1 MTTTQ
6 QDTPAPSETASVDEW
21 TIDRLDV
28 DAYLARIGHDGSIE
42 PTAETLFA
50 LHRAHAHTIPFENLD
65 IILGRGISLELD
77 ALQDKLIR
85 RRRGGYCF
93 EHNLLLSHALTAM
106 GFHVTG
112 LAARVMWNAPEG
124 AITPRGH
131 MLLLVDIDDVAY
143 VVDAGFGALTPTGP
157 LRLEPDIVQ
166 STPHEPFCLRRKADG
181 FIMEASVNGVW
192 KALYR
197 FDLQEQFLAD
207 YEVTNWYLSN
217 HPKSH
222 FVTGLIAA
230 RPARDLRYALRDNV
244 FSVHYVDGNTER
256 RLLTSA
262 DELRTT
268 LEGLFHV
275 TLPELPEVDAA
286 LERLAASVQTPA
298 LTVV

>member
-1 MTTTQ
+1 MTLGFQ
-6 QDTPAPSETASVDEW
+6 LDEYC
-21 TIDRLDV
+21 D
-28 DAYLARIGHDGSIE
+28 RIGYDG
-42 PTAETLFA
+42 PRTATLQTLA
-50 LHRAHAHTIPFENLD
+50 AVQLRHAQAIPFENLNPF
-65 IILGRGISLELD
+65 LRWPVRLD
-77 ALQDKLIR
+77 AQSLQQKLVR
-85 RRRGGYCF
+85 DGRGGYCF

-106 GFHVTG
+106 GFHITG

-131 MLLLVDIDDVAY
+131 MLLLVDIDDAAY

-157 LRLEPDIVQ
+157 LRLEPDLVQ
-166 STPHEPFCLRRKADG
+166 STPHEALRLRRKAET
-181 FIMEASVNGVW
+181 FIMEASVNGAW

-217 HPKSH
+217 HPQSH

-230 RPARDLRYALRDNV
+230 RPASDLRYALRDNV

-275 TLPELPEVDAA
+275 SLPELPEVDAA
-286 LERLAASVQTPA
+286 LERLAGASHRSA
-298 LTVV
+298 LTAV

>member
-1 MTTTQ
+1 MTPGFQ
-6 QDTPAPSETASVDEW
+6 LDEYCKRIGYYGTRSATLQTLAAVQLQHAQAIAFENLNPFLRW
-21 TIDRLDV
+21 PVRLDV
-28 DAYLARIGHDGSIE
+28 DS
-42 PTAETLFA
+42 
-50 LHRAHAHTIPFENLD
+50 LH
-65 IILGRGISLELD
+65 
-77 ALQDKLIR
+77 QKLVR
-85 RRRGGYCF
+85 DQRGGYCF

-166 STPHEPFCLRRKADG
+166 STPHEPFRLRRKADG

-275 TLPELPEVDAA
+275 ALPELPEIDAA
-286 LERLAASVQTPA
+286 LERLAASGQTPA

>member
-1 MTTTQ
+1 MTPGFQ
-6 QDTPAPSETASVDEW
+6 LDEYCRRIGYYGPRSATLQTLAAVQLQHAQAIAFENLNPFLRW
-21 TIDRLDV
+21 PVRLDV
-28 DAYLARIGHDGSIE
+28 ES
-42 PTAETLFA
+42 
-50 LHRAHAHTIPFENLD
+50 LH
-65 IILGRGISLELD
+65 
-77 ALQDKLIR
+77 QKLVR
-85 RRRGGYCF
+85 DQRGGYCF

-143 VVDAGFGALTPTGP
+143 VVDAGFGALTPTAP
-157 LRLEPDIVQ
+157 LRLEQDIVQ
-166 STPHEPFCLRRKADG
+166 STPPFRLRRKADG
-181 FIMEASVNGVW
+181 FVMEASVNGAW

-286 LERLAASVQTPA
+286 LERLAASGQTPA
-298 LTVV
+298 LAAV